1 MDGIRFFERGW
12 LSSNLVLIQAGAGE
26 DGALLVDSGHGL
38 DSQQTVA
45 LVRGA
50 LHGQRLAT
58 VFNTHLHPDHCGGNA
73 RLQQQLGTQAWVPL
87 GEAALAR
94 RWEEAD
100 LFHGQAG
107 QYCPRFRVHRSLQA
121 GELIQAG
128 GRSWELLAAPG
139 HDPHALML
147 FEPESGLLI
156 TSDALWAQG
165 AAVVM
170 SELLGEPGSLD
181 AAEWTLDCIARLPVR
196 RVLPGHGPCFDQ
208 VAPALAQ
215 TRAVLQRWRKD
226 PALHAR
232 HAARALLKFHLMEAR
247 REPLAGTLIWACGVP
262 LLRRLWE
269 RWGPGG
275 TAGPGEW
282 AQLLLDELL
291 ARGLARREGDEILN
305 G

>member
-1 MDGIRFFERGW
+1 M
-12 LSSNLVLIQAGAGE
+12 
-26 DGALLVDSGHGL
+26 
-38 DSQQTVA
+38 QTVE

-50 LHGQRLAT
+50 LPGRRLAAIL
-58 VFNTHLHPDHCGGNA
+58 NTHLHPDHCGGNA
-73 RLQQQLGTQAWVPL
+73 RLQQQLGAQVWVPQ

-100 LFHGQAG
+100 LFHGLAG
-107 QYCPRFRVHRSLQA
+107 QYCPRFRVHRALQA

-147 FEPESGLLI
+147 FEAEHGLLI
-156 TSDALWAQG
+156 TADALWAQG

-170 SELLGEPGSLD
+170 GELLGEPGGLD
-181 AAEWTLDCIARLPVR
+181 AAEWTLECIERLPVR
-196 RVLPGHGPCFDQ
+196 RVLPGHGACFDLL
-208 VAPALAQ
+208 VPALAQ
-215 TRAVLQRWRKD
+215 SRAVLRRWRLD

-247 REPLAGTLIWACGVP
+247 REPLAATLIWACGVH
-262 LLRRLWE
+262 LLRQLWE
-269 RWGPGG
+269 RWGPTG

-282 AQLLLDELL
+282 IQLLLDELM
-291 ARGLARREGDEILN
+291 ARGLVRRVGDEVVNL
-305 G
+305 